1 MAAAD
6 AKIIDALSGLNV
18 PFFKWFDEYD
28 GETFPV
34 IAYHL
39 ISQTPDNFGDDREI
53 SCNYIYQLSIISN
66 TDDEDELAQKIRDAM
81 FAQGFSFISLDE
93 LRDEKDNFIIAL
105 RFYISI

>member
-6 AKIIDALSGLNV
+6 SKIIDALSSLDV

-39 ISQTPDNFGDDREI
+39 ISQTPDNFGDDREV
-53 SCNYIYQLSIISN
+53 SCEYVYQLSIISD
-66 TDDEDELAQKIRDAM
+66 TDDSDDLVDKILDTM
-81 FAQGFSFISLDE
+81 YQQGFSFISLDE
-93 LRDEKDNFIIAL
+93 IRDEKDNFITAL